1 MGREKKPNQ
10 KPTGKWEGVGSK
22 DALPGGAVL
31 TRCLPQ
37 CSALSKLN
45 AEVACIAVHEE
56 SAFVVGTEK
65 GRVFLS
71 ARKELQADFQKFC
84 SEYPHRHSCPRQG
97 WFSGCAS
104 WDSYSAW
111 RGCLSVYGAG
121 WCLEGWRSWEGTA
134 ARASSLPGRA
144 LHALTLLSSIPEV
157 AQGWNA
163 ALLPC
168 CCLPMAVLP
177 EHWSII

>member
-1 MGREKKPNQ
+1 M
-10 KPTGKWEGVGSK
+10 
-22 DALPGGAVL
+22 L

-84 SEYPHRHSCPRQG
+84 SEYRRRSPLPCQG
-97 WFSGCAS
+97 WCCGCAS
-104 WDSYSAW
+104 YGWFVVWGQHGAVCQSVGL
-111 RGCLSVYGAG
+111 RGV
-121 WCLEGWRSWEGTA
+121 
-134 ARASSLPGRA
+134 
-144 LHALTLLSSIPEV
+144 
-157 AQGWNA
+157 
-163 ALLPC
+163 
-168 CCLPMAVLP
+168 
-177 EHWSII
+177 